1 MTSGADRIQ
10 ELIERRIAARRYETE
25 SQLEAGDF
33 SSALFPPPAAADKPD
48 YRRQD
53 WALAELLA
61 HYDRQFVQ
69 NAYLVLLKRDAD
81 VEGLTQRLSKLQR
94 GEISRLELLFRLRY
108 GPEGKVQKTR
118 VRGLLRAFLLER
130 LCRIP
135 ILGWIP
141 SCLLALLRLP
151 RLQRDIEEIR
161 GLMAM
166 QRNDIDDRQR
176 AIVDWQKEEL
186 GRLFARLQK

>member
-1 MTSGADRIQ
+1 MTTGADRAQ
-10 ELIERRIAARRYETE
+10 ELIKRRIVARRYDSK

-33 SSALFPPPAAADKPD
+33 SSALLPPPAAADRPD

-53 WALAELLA
+53 WALSELLA
-61 HYDRQFVQ
+61 HYDRQFVL

-108 GPEGKVQKTR
+108 GPEGKAQKTR
-118 VRGLLRAFLLER
+118 VRGLPRAFLLER
-130 LCRIP
+130 LCRVP

-141 SCLLALLRLP
+141 AWLLALLRLP

-176 AIVDWQKEEL
+176 ALVDLQKEEL